1 MLEQLIVNGVVAGA
15 IYSLVALGFALIYQT
30 SRFFHFAHGGV
41 YTSGAYLAYLF
52 IVLLRFPFPVGIV
65 CAVLFASLI
74 GGLIEVGIY
83 RPLRR
88 RSASSSVLLLASL
101 GILIVMQNFISMF
114 FGDDS
119 KSIRNAPITEG
130 VSLLNARITSIQ
142 ITIVAVSWGLCCL
155 TWAALHFT
163 RGGRIMRAVANDN
176 ELSRVVGINSD
187 KTILASFILGSALAA
202 IAAIFIALDTD
213 MVPLMGF
220 HALLMGVVAVIVG
233 GVGSVPGA
241 LVGGLFIG
249 LVQHLGVWKLPTQW
263 QDAIIF
269 VMLILLLLLRPQG
282 FAGKPLRTS
291 SV

>member
-30 SRFFHFAHGGV
+30 TKFFHFAHGGV
-41 YTSGAYLAYLF
+41 YTTGAYLAYAF
-52 IVLLRFPFPVGIV
+52 IVLLGLPFSIGII
-65 CAVLFASLI
+65 CAVLVASMM
-74 GGLIEVGIY
+74 GGLIELGIY

-88 RSASSSVLLLASL
+88 RRASSSVMLLASL
-101 GILIVMQNFISMF
+101 GILIVMQNSISML

-119 KSIRNAPITEG
+119 KTIRNTPIAEG
-130 VSLLNARITSIQ
+130 LSFFNARITSIQ
-142 ITIVAVSWGLCCL
+142 IAIVAISWGLCFL
-155 TWAALHFT
+155 MWASLHFT
-163 RGGRIMRAVANDN
+163 RAGRIMRAVANDD
-176 ELSRVVGINSD
+176 ELSRVVGINSN
-187 KTILASFILGSALAA
+187 KTIFASFVLGSGLAA
-202 IAAIFIALDTD
+202 IAAIFISLDTD

-241 LVGGLFIG
+241 LLGGLFIG

-282 FAGKPLRTS
+282 FAGKPLRIS